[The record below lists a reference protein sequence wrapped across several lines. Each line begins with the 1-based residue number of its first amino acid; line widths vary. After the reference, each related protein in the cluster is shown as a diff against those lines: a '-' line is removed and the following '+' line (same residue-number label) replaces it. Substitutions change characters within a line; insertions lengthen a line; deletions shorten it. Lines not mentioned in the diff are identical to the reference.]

1 MEKIYHFVLFL
12 SIMSSDC
19 FLHYESVEQNKKVS
33 TVTAKG
39 ATTIKRALELHRNQN
54 E

>member
-1 MEKIYHFVLFL
+1 MEKIYHFVLLL
-12 SIMSSDC
+12 SIMASDC

-39 ATTIKRALELHRNQN
+39 EKEQQLLKGR
-54 E
+54 